1 VCAGKRDEDFIPTP
15 TMLSVSASKPYPELH
30 QEFNELQFYTCVR
43 DLMTMAGYA
52 SFSWRDLHCPT
63 PKRLRYQLSAIINLA
78 KYREEQLRVYAELNE
93 PVCLSIFVF

>member
-1 VCAGKRDEDFIPTP
+1 MV
-15 TMLSVSASKPYPELH
+15 SVAATRPYPELH
-30 QEFNELQFYTCVR
+30 QEFNELQFYICVR

-93 PVCLSIFVF
+93 PVCKSIFTTLEKNN

>member
-1 VCAGKRDEDFIPTP
+1 
-15 TMLSVSASKPYPELH
+15 
-30 QEFNELQFYTCVR
+30 
-43 DLMTMAGYA
+43 MTMAGYA

-93 PVCLSIFVF
+93 PVRILSMCCFAIEVKIIHANRQFFISAWL